1 MGNKKSK
8 AFKSKKQNNTQKLE
22 VNNKKDL
29 IIKKNINSPKFILI
43 KNFGTS
49 GSIYYC
55 FELLDGRLYLC
66 LCGDYFEIYNINDFI
81 EPKKELTIFPGVYTV
96 SSIQVHT
103 GNIVIC
109 TYVKDMKIYSIDN
122 NEVIGIQTITAEKD
136 RENFVYELSNGQ
148 LITMN
153 WTGRIKLFNL
163 ENGLYKE
170 YKCFEPFK
178 SFNARKMREI
188 EKNKVIVQGWN
199 ISNGDRKIP
208 LFLCDL
214 ISQEIKMIKD
224 TCIEFDIMSNK
235 NIIIF
240 NKEKIEIFDYK
251 KFEII
256 SRISIPSDL
265 KLNTTCLYNDDTLL
279 FGCEN
284 EEFIEFQLNDN
295 ELIEI
300 DRKQFK
306 CHLNNYI
313 RKIIKL
319 RNNSIVLIGDTEV
332 YILKPEK
339 NNCNN

>member
-8 AFKSKKQNNTQKLE
+8 LFKSKKQNNTQKME
-22 VNNKKDL
+22 VNKKKDL
-29 IIKKNINSPKFILI
+29 NSPKFNLI
-43 KNFGTS
+43 KNFETS
-49 GSIYYC
+49 SSIYYC

-66 LCGDYFEIYNINDFI
+66 LCGDCFDIYNINDFI
-81 EPKKELTIFPGVYTV
+81 EPKKELRISPGVYTV
-96 SSIQVHT
+96 SSIQAHT

-109 TYVKDMKIYSIDN
+109 TYVKDMKIFSIDN
-122 NEVIGIQTITAEKD
+122 NKVIEIQTITSEEG

-170 YKCFEPFK
+170 VKCFESLR
-178 SFNARKMREI
+178 SFNASKMREI
-188 EKNKVIVQGWN
+188 EKNKIIVRGWN
-199 ISNGDRKIP
+199 ISNEDRKFP
-208 LFLCDL
+208 LFFCNL
-214 ISQEIKMIKD
+214 ISQEAKMIKD
-224 TCIEFDIMSNK
+224 TCVEFDIMSNK

-256 SRISIPSDL
+256 SSVNIPSDL
-265 KLNTTCLYNDDTLL
+265 GLITACLYNDDTLL

-284 EEFIEFQLNDN
+284 EEFIEFQLNDK

-300 DRKQFK
+300 DRKKFK
-306 CHLNNYI
+306 CHCNHYI
-313 RKIIKL
+313 REIVKL
-319 RNNSIVLIGDTEV
+319 RNDSIVVIGDTEV

-339 NNCNN
+339 K